1 MDRGNKRDGERLSQR
16 ERVRKKKMY
25 RQIVKQLAFQ
35 LLTAFHVNVLDWHFL
50 HIPAPTSLPPH
61 THTHSL
67 SFHLFYSSILSVS
80 RRIKES
86 GRRGKGQEE
95 RASREWRRREGK
107 KNRETGEIRLSPG
120 LAKGQSWQARRLN
133 CRVKI
138 LFIILCSLFPNS
150 PLLCHSQCPASMF
163 PTPGFIRHCWA
174 ARKGTFSVQ

>member
-1 MDRGNKRDGERLSQR
+1 MSWTDTSYTSQP
-16 ERVRKKKMY
+16 Y
-25 RQIVKQLAFQ
+25 
-35 LLTAFHVNVLDWHFL
+35 
-50 HIPAPTSLPPH
+50 PLPPRTHARTH
-61 THTHSL
+61 THTHTHTHTLPSLTSL
-67 SFHLFYSSILSVS
+67 SLSLFPSLLLQYTLCQQ
-80 RRIKES
+80 KN
-86 GRRGKGQEE
+86 K
-95 RASREWRRREGK
+95 REGK
-107 KNRETGEIRLSPG
+107 AREAGGESEKGVKEEGGKKKTETGEIRLSPG